1 MNFNLSAPGMG
12 LKWITVP
19 GRLDSLGVGQAGVW
33 GVIQNMPYHLSDT
46 YDNSENTKGKWI
58 RVGM

>member
-1 MNFNLSAPGMG
+1 MG